1 MYPLLYPLPAFF
13 AEKRRQSGDKYPLRK
28 SLSSII
34 QSACRKIG
42 CNYQVETTRHKRMRE
57 TFAVSGVNL
66 LKDTIPYA
74 SPKGSVDTSTRGNKA
89 EIFFLFVSTLFPL
102 AVVCRAEEEI

>member
-1 MYPLLYPLPAFF
+1 MENLRLGAFQSKTQYLHPNLRFVEKWRQSGYMYPLLYPLPALF

-42 CNYQVETTRHKRMRE
+42 CNSQEETTRHKPPNE
-57 TFAVSGVNL
+57 NFAVSEVNL
-66 LKDTIPYA
+66 VKDTIPKPSA
-74 SPKGSVDTSTRGNKA
+74 
-89 EIFFLFVSTLFPL
+89 
-102 AVVCRAEEEI
+102 